1 MAFTSKA
8 VVFDLDG
15 TLLNTYRLI
24 FDSFNYAWAFRGI
37 RLSDEEIEALFG
49 PPEAGVIQRVIGEE
63 WREGLVRFHR
73 YYQENHDNVVKLAP
87 YWPKIFSLFK
97 NKGYYVAL
105 FTGKGKEATT
115 ITLART
121 GLAPYFDSILTGTE
135 VKRPK
140 PDPEGI
146 LITAQRIRVEPEEII
161 YMGDTWVDVK
171 AAHSVGAK
179 SVLTSLYH
187 SLDEEGLKLNP
198 DWVIRTVEE
207 LRAWATELAPVGAEK
222 EYIQA

>member
-1 MAFTSKA
+1 MSFTSKA

-37 RLSDEEIEALFG
+37 RLSDGEIEALFG
-49 PPEAGVIQRVIGEE
+49 PPEAGVIQRVIGED
-63 WREGLVRFHR
+63 WPEGLARFHQ
-73 YYQENHDNVVKLAP
+73 YYQENHDKVVKLAP
-87 YWPKIFSLFK
+87 YWPEIFSLLK
-97 NKGYYVAL
+97 SKGYYVAL
-105 FTGKGKEATT
+105 FTGKGKETTT
-115 ITLART
+115 ITLERT
-121 GLAPYFDSILTGTE
+121 GLTPYFDSILTGTE

-146 LITAQRIRVEPEEII
+146 LITAQRISVKPEEII

-171 AAHSVGAK
+171 AAHSARAK

-187 SLDEEGLKLNP
+187 SLDEEGLKLKP
-198 DWVIRTVEE
+198 DWIVKTVEE
-207 LRAWATELAPVGAEK
+207 LRAWAAELAPVGAER
-222 EYIQA
+222 EYIRA